1 MAEQNKI
8 NINYLH
14 TLALQES
21 ETDTIQEIDSN
32 LYNSIS
38 DLIKNLKSEGYDG
51 VKEKI
56 NQAMIK
62 MISDTTSMLLKLR
75 LEKATLESSH
85 QSVLLDEEKYILI
98 THGTD
103 TMCETAKLLGESSID
118 KTIVLFGSMVPYAV
132 NGSDAFFNFG
142 CALGSVQLLKVGVYI
157 AMNGRILPWNDVEK
171 NRSLG
176 IFQTLHS

>member
-8 NINYLH
+8 NIKYLH

-51 VKEKI
+51 VEEKI

-62 MISDTTSMLLKLR
+62 MISDTTSVLLKLR
-75 LEKATLESSH
+75 LEKATLENSN
-85 QSVLLDEEKYILI
+85 QSVLLDEEKYILDSKKEMLERKDVI
-98 THGTD
+98 LSGI
-103 TMCETAKLLGESSID
+103 L
-118 KTIVLFGSMVPYAV
+118 
-132 NGSDAFFNFG
+132 NG
-142 CALGSVQLLKVGVYI
+142 K
-157 AMNGRILPWNDVEK
+157 PH
-171 NRSLG
+171 SLDD
-176 IFQTLHS
+176 Q